1 MATTIVCDMMAE
13 ILFLFVPGP
22 ARNAGWG
29 IAGEDIN
36 AGAGLVMY

>member
-1 MATTIVCDMMAE
+1 MGAE
-13 ILFLFVPGP
+13 ILFLFALGP

-36 AGAGLVMY
+36 AGAGLVLY